1 MENNNPSNPVS
12 FDEFRKIVADEL
24 QIDPDKVVLEASFI
38 EDLRADSIQLVSMM
52 LSLEEKGINIPMEA
66 AWDVDTVGDAFHL
79 YQSSL
84 SGGV

>member
-1 MENNNPSNPVS
+1 MENNNPNEPVS

-24 QIDPDKVVLEASFI
+24 QIDPHKVVREASFI

-66 AWDVDTVGDAFHL
+66 AWDVETVGDAFRL
-79 YQSSL
+79 YQNSI
-84 SGGV
+84 